1 MTVKV
6 YIVYYAM
13 HGNEERLAKEVEKGA
28 NSVEGVEGKLWQ
40 VPETLSAEELAK
52 LGEPTKAKSDVP
64 IITPNELS
72 KADGFFFGF
81 PIIFGKMA
89 SQFKAFIDE
98 TGDLWKAEELAAKP
112 AGILITTCC
121 QGGGKEIVH
130 TAITQLEKHRMIYV
144 STEIG
149 YIYCTGMVKE
159 NEVEEK
165 GEGTYGAGTYNG
177 RVTNRSELA
186 DAFQRGVCIA
196 VITKMFKEA
205 AA

>member
-1 MTVKV
+1 
-6 YIVYYAM
+6 
-13 HGNEERLAKEVEKGA
+13 
-28 NSVEGVEGKLWQ
+28 
-40 VPETLSAEELAK
+40 
-52 LGEPTKAKSDVP
+52 
-64 IITPNELS
+64 
-72 KADGFFFGF
+72 
-81 PIIFGKMA
+81 MA

-98 TGDLWKAEELAAKP
+98 TGDLWKAEQLAAKP